1 MSAGRTVLSMVVVL
15 GAGVGSWVMIVS
27 RPDDQKTVIRNLPE
41 SNPARLAESR
51 RRNIMAMQAL
61 KDTVESSDDTAGGT
75 SGSVK

>member
-1 MSAGRTVLSMVVVL
+1 MSAGRTVLTMVVVL
-15 GAGVGSWVMIVS
+15 GAGVGSWVMVVS
-27 RPDDQKTVIRNLPE
+27 RQQDPKTVTMNLPE

-61 KDTVESSDDTAGGT
+61 KYTVESSDNTAGGP